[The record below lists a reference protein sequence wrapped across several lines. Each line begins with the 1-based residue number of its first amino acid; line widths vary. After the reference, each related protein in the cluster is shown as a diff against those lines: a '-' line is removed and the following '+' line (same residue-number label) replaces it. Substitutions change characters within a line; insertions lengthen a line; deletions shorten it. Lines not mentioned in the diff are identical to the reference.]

1 MKGESTL
8 AVPVWVE
15 IVPAPTRNEEFSQAR
30 VYANAMLAMAHGAGA
45 IAVLLGGELERLHK
59 LFCRKRGQR
68 GPGKNTLGNKSATRV
83 GFIPWVDLVQVEV
96 GISETHSRRCRELF
110 REAKKRLPEFNA
122 MAAQLLDTPLRD
134 LPDLQRAELIERTHK
149 ILPHEG
155 LRQLMWE
162 WNVCRGTR
170 GGDNTPRDASGKRI
184 SDRRRTKAEIEREEF
199 EEEAEASC
207 AAARNYLRQLLG
219 VSGPKEERAWFVLED
234 EALLELK
241 QLAYDS
247 YRGLLE
253 FETQRRANARRGR
266 KS

>member
-1 MKGESTL
+1 MKGAKKT
-8 AVPVWVE
+8 AVPVSVE

-59 LFCRKRGQR
+59 LFCGKRGR
-68 GPGKNTLGNKSATRV
+68 RWPGSSNSATR
-83 GFIPWVDLVQVEV
+83 GGIMPWDDLVKAEV

-110 REAKKRLPEFNA
+110 REAKKRLPEFSL

-207 AAARNYLRQLLG
+207 SAARNYLRQLLG

-234 EALLELK
+234 DALLELK

-253 FETQRRANARRGR
+253 FETQRGANARRGR
-266 KS
+266 KAS